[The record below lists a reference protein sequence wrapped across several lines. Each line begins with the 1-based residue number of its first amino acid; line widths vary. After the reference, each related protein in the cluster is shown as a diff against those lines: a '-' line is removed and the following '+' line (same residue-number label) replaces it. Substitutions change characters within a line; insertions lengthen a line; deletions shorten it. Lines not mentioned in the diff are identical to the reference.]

1 MTTITVEVK
10 NRKALSILEGMEKA
24 GLIAISSSKKNHVNL
39 VQRLRNKISGSRAE
53 ELIDAVNKDRAQWEE
68 RY

>member
-39 VQRLRNKISGSRAE
+39 VQRLRNKIPGSRAE
-53 ELIDAVNKDRAQWEE
+53 ELMKIVDKEREQWEE